1 MTTLA
6 GGPGATMTSIS
17 PVTPPAVA
25 EIVALPTAAAVTK
38 PEALTSATDL
48 FSLDH
53 VTPDA
58 GEVLPEASVIVAE
71 A

>member
-6 GGPGATMTSIS
+6 GGPGATMTSIC

-25 EIVALPTAAAVTK
+25 KIVAPPTAAAVTR
-38 PEALTSATDL
+38 PEALTAATEL
-48 FSLDH
+48 FELDH
-53 VTPDA
+53 VTPEA

>member
-6 GGPGATMTSIS
+6 AGPGATWTNIT
-17 PVTPPAVA
+17 PVTPSAVA
-25 EIVALPTAAAVTK
+25 EITAVPIAAAVTS

-48 FSLDH
+48 FALDH
-53 VTPDA
+53 VTPEA
-58 GEVLPEASVIVAE
+58 GEVLPEASVIVAD